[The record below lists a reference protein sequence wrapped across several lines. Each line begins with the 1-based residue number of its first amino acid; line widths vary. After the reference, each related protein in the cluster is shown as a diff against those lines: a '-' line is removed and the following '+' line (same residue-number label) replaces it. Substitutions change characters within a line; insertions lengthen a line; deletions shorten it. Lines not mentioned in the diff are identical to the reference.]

1 MKRTLR
7 ITTILFLVTSC
18 VLFVFLGVFVSPTFA
33 TLSSGYETAADGND
47 WYFGEDYLNLEEL
60 KTTVKSWFEDER
72 VYVFSRFETDPIVV
86 AIIDTGVNFD
96 HELFDGFYDADGNP
110 IEDDGSV
117 SEYDV
122 FYRDTDGSI
131 ICKNTVTATGHK
143 SESILDDAKD
153 MHGTHVAGILATLI
167 HALDLEKYIK
177 IMPIK
182 AAYPSSDGSTF
193 SEDAFE
199 AALAFAVTNGADVIN
214 MSLSSSSV
222 SFGTAITND
231 IADKAV
237 CVAAAGNDGKASEG
251 LLTSAKFY
259 PGAAGNVIG
268 VMNLTH
274 GLLGYGVYAT
284 SNYGNAYDIGAPGY
298 KIVSANGATEDG
310 YKTLNGTSMAS
321 PIVAFGAALATLKYS
336 ALAEAT
342 GSANAKTPR
351 QIASIIKSSHS
362 KSIIHNGK
370 NIYVFDMNVFAK
382 DEGVYSLYIDC
393 DTNDL
398 TQKPSELRTVRFE
411 AFLLPTNE
419 HNVELA
425 ENVKWYKKNDNDTY
439 TELGT
444 GRVFEY
450 TPERVVGK
458 HRIVAEYQGEK
469 RMSADKVLVVEQ
481 LQPSK
486 TDTKV
491 EGDKELDKYILGKTF
506 SFSIKD
512 IVDYAATD
520 VVIWYVN
527 GEYAYNGF
535 IFNFVPESIGEYTI
549 TCKMNGIVL
558 DDTVT
563 FEVIVR
569 KNLMK
574 EIYTYLSIGMASA
587 LVTVGIVLVLVYY
600 SKRTLKMKK
609 KL

>member
-7 ITTILFLVTSC
+7 TTTILFLVTSC

-33 TLSSGYETAADGND
+33 TLPSGYETAADGND

-72 VYVFSRFETDPIVV
+72 VYDFSRLETDPIVV

-117 SEYDV
+117 AEYDV

-143 SESILDDAKD
+143 SESILDDATD
-153 MHGTHVAGILATLI
+153 MHGTHVAGIVATLI

-193 SEDAFE
+193 SEDAFA

-222 SFGTAITND
+222 SFGTAVTD
-231 IADKAV
+231 EIADNAV
-237 CVAAAGNDGKASEG
+237 CVAAAGNGKIAGTDSS
-251 LLTSAKFY
+251 TKKYY
-259 PGAAGNVIG
+259 PGAASNVIG

-274 GLLGYGVYAT
+274 GLLGYDVYTT
-284 SNYGNAYDIGAPGY
+284 SNYGDAYDIGAPGY
-298 KIVSANGATEDG
+298 KIVSADGATDDG

-342 GSANAKTPR
+342 GSVNAKTPR

-362 KSIIHNGK
+362 KSIIHKGK

-382 DEGVYSLYIDC
+382 DEGVYSLAVDC
-393 DTNDL
+393 DENALNQKLGDL
-398 TQKPSELRTVRFE
+398 KAINFE
-411 AFLLPTNE
+411 ATLLPSNE
-419 HNVELA
+419 QNVGLA
-425 ENVKWYKKNDNDTY
+425 ETVKWYKQNADSTL
-439 TELGT
+439 ELLGQ
-444 GRVFEY
+444 GRQFAY
-450 TPERVVGK
+450 TPANNAGTTT
-458 HRIVAEYQGEK
+458 IVAKYDGEDQFSASKVVTVEYK
-469 RMSADKVLVVEQ
+469 S
-481 LQPSK
+481 PSK
-486 TDTKV
+486 EETKISEEAV
-491 EGDKELDKYILGKTF
+491 PEKYEIGKKYKF
-506 SFSIKD
+506 AIKN
-512 IVDYAATD
+512 ATD
-520 VVIWYVN
+520 YDSSAVVIWYVN
-527 GEYAYNGF
+527 GEYKANGF
-535 IFNFVPESIGEYTI
+535 EFEFAPTEYGTYKI
-549 TCKMNGIVL
+549 TVKMNGTAL
-558 DDTVT
+558 DDSRT
-563 FEVIVR
+563 IVVKDAR
-569 KNLMK
+569 KSK
-574 EIYTYLSIGMASA
+574 EDTYKYFLIAIGCVFGLVVVLS
-587 LVTVGIVLVLVYY
+587 VGSMVLY
-600 SKRTLKMKK
+600 SLKRNKE
-609 KL
+609 

>member
-7 ITTILFLVTSC
+7 TTTILFLVTSC

-33 TLSSGYETAADGND
+33 TLPSGYETAADGND

-72 VYVFSRFETDPIVV
+72 VYDFSRLETDPIVV

-117 SEYDV
+117 AEYDV

-153 MHGTHVAGILATLI
+153 MHGTHVAGIVATLI

-182 AAYPSSDGSTF
+182 AAYPSSGESSF
-193 SEDAFE
+193 SEDAFA

-214 MSLSSSSV
+214 MSLSSSSI

-274 GLLGYGVYAT
+274 GLFGYDVYAT
-284 SNYGNAYDIGAPGY
+284 SNYGDAYDIGAPGY

-362 KSIIHNGK
+362 KSIIHKGK

-491 EGDKELDKYILGKTF
+491 EGDKELDEYILGKTF

-600 SKRTLKMKK
+600 SKRTLKMKE